1 MSFLEIFLLALALS
15 MDAFAV
21 SLCKGLNMTGKNLN
35 TGIIIAAFF
44 GFFQG
49 FMPLIGWF
57 LGQQFEEYIV
67 AFDHWIAFIL
77 LGFIGGKMLYEGIK
91 GEPDLMCEYRVNY
104 KELFFLAIA
113 TSIDALAVGIT
124 LAFLNVSIIF
134 SASVIAVTTFIIS
147 FIGVVLGKR
156 FGVLTKNYAE
166 IAGGLI
172 LIFIGTKILIEH
184 LGIF

>member
-1 MSFLEIFLLALALS
+1 MSLFEIILLSLALS

-21 SLCKGLNMTGKNLN
+21 SLCKGLNMNSKNLN
-35 TGIIIAAFF
+35 TAIIIAAFF

-49 FMPLIGWF
+49 FMPLIGWI

-67 AFDHWIAFIL
+67 TYDHWIAFLL

-91 GEPDLMCEYRVNY
+91 AEPNLTCEYKVNY
-104 KELFFLAIA
+104 KELFLLSIA

-134 SASVIAVTTFIIS
+134 SASIIAVTTFIIS
-147 FIGVVLGKR
+147 FIGVIIGKR
-156 FGVLTKNYAE
+156 FGILTKNYAE

-172 LIFIGTKILIEH
+172 LISIGIKILVEH
-184 LGIF
+184 LGII